1 MTLSRALAVGIT
13 TRNRPAALAA
23 CLASLDR
30 ASDLIDEIIVF
41 DDGSEPPAGTAAVT
55 GRVRFMRDAAAPGYI
70 VGRNRILAAAR
81 APFVLLLDDDTCLI
95 DRASV
100 AAALDVVGRDVSI
113 AAVGFAQA
121 NADGRPWPA
130 AMQPAR
136 VDYRCFVPSFIGFA
150 HLLRRDVFLA
160 VGGYRASFRF
170 YGEEKELC
178 LRLIDAGYSVAYLPD
193 APVAHLPDPS
203 GRDNGRY
210 LRYVVRNDCLNALY
224 NDPLWRVVWVL
235 PARLALY
242 FRMRR
247 AWRVADRGGFPW
259 ILRELART
267 LPGVLRE
274 RRPVRRSTLRRWRAL
289 RDSPPPIASINGA
302 PRAC

>member
-1 MTLSRALAVGIT
+1 MTVAHGLAVGIT

-23 CLASLDR
+23 CLASLAR
-30 ASDLIDEIIVF
+30 AADLICEIIVF
-41 DDGSEPPAGTAAVT
+41 DDGSEPPAETSAAA
-55 GRVRFMRDAAAPGYI
+55 GARCLRDAAAPGYI

-81 APFVLLLDDDTCLI
+81 APFVLLLDDDTRLI

-100 AAALDVVGRDVSI
+100 AAALDVMRGDASI

-136 VDYRCFVPSFIGFA
+136 ADYRCLVPSFIGFA

-170 YGEEKELC
+170 YGEEKEFC

-193 APVAHLPDPS
+193 ARVAHLPDPA
-203 GRDNGRY
+203 GRDDGRY

-224 NDPLWRVVWVL
+224 NDPLWRVIWVL

-247 AWRVADRGGFPW
+247 GWRVADRGGLTW
-259 ILRELART
+259 ILRELARA

-274 RRPVRRSTLRRWRAL
+274 RRPVSRATLREWKRLRVSCPPLAVPEAERA
-289 RDSPPPIASINGA
+289 G
-302 PRAC
+302 